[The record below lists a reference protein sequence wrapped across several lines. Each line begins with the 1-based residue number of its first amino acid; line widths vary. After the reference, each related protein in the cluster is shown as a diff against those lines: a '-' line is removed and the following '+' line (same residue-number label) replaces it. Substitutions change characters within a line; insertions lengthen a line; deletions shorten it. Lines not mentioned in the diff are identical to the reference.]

1 MKLSKELLAV
11 ADLHAESFKFSE
23 PVKEGLGKTVAR
35 LVTGKTVGAR
45 ANQEK
50 ERSFNA
56 LRAGDTKAAEKHM
69 QRHLSFEKLMGKNLN
84 YKAIRAL
91 ADDELNKMYKSIG
104 GASYADAQ
112 YVKLRQGLKD
122 EIVRRKSLKE
132 DESFD
137 QHTMLPEAVEQIN
150 LLLAEG
156 KISGFK
162 PPFKY
167 DTKSGILNS
176 VIDSAGKNVCDA
188 KTRMIAR
195 NIVDALNSFTKPTVT
210 EAVKAMTAWDVLNNI
225 AETKHGEHGFATLS
239 DSEASMY
246 INMRAAN
253 KLASDES
260 GEDSFMQL
268 SEKEMKNIVNAN
280 PDLLKGMARKMN
292 TKSVVSSAVYIPTS
306 DDKRLEKQIKTAM
319 DKGDDYTAKSYAKMA
334 ETSDG
339 RKYLNSIIK
348 QLMKPL
354 KESSENKK
362 ADELEVGDRVVIT
375 GKVMHQ
381 GDEGEIVE
389 FGKDKKFVTVK
400 LDNDNK
406 TRSFHSTDV
415 TDLKAK
421 YEDDDEEDDF
431 EDQPDEDVF
440 YVAVVSMD
448 DSDGGDG
455 FVGKVAII
463 DGKWRE
469 LPAVGKPHYKWGQKY
484 MGYLSQSDIMQYIKK
499 DFGRYYDVKGPFNT
513 LADAKDEAEDSGLE
527 LDESVQNMTSSFMN
541 KAFSTSTVNEDSID
555 TADKNKLLKLLGALK
570 QRSKAANLS
579 SGEKYMI
586 SDRMER
592 IQGRLDALDK
602 KVDESIDVA
611 EGWTKIHPDSQERE
625 NKEREGRRVKTPD
638 GEGVVTRERKVPT
651 FSQMVP
657 FVHEITV
664 KLDSGKSTTYRAK
677 MVKFLKDTKVDES
690 ITYTDIEDW
699 KKAVKNSY
707 PQHAS
712 KIRFNGRM
720 EGGKMT
726 VSAEVPG
733 EDRCFGVWD
742 QEDEKGEVL
751 SESTNLERKQ
761 KRIGLMIDD
770 YIKRSKA
777 TTNDIK
783 KSHYL
788 DMADQLRAQLADL
801 KLTEADEP
809 SEDEKENE
817 QIIAKADEYRVRL
830 YKDTETVDL
839 LDGEGTTLVTMPLVI
854 WKQLTRQ

>member
-1 MKLSKELLAV
+1 
-11 ADLHAESFKFSE
+11 
-23 PVKEGLGKTVAR
+23 
-35 LVTGKTVGAR
+35 
-45 ANQEK
+45 
-50 ERSFNA
+50 
-56 LRAGDTKAAEKHM
+56 
-69 QRHLSFEKLMGKNLN
+69 
-84 YKAIRAL
+84 
-91 ADDELNKMYKSIG
+91 
-104 GASYADAQ
+104 
-112 YVKLRQGLKD
+112 VKLGTLKSA
-122 EIVRRKSLKE
+122 KSL
-132 DESFD
+132 DGD
-137 QHTMLPEAVEQIN
+137 LCV
-150 LLLAEG
+150 
-156 KISGFK
+156 ISR
-162 PPFKY
+162 
-167 DTKSGILNS
+167 DL
-176 VIDSAGKNVCDA
+176 
-188 KTRMIAR
+188 KT
-195 NIVDALNSFTKPTVT
+195 
-210 EAVKAMTAWDVLNNI
+210 AVKATHIAPSLREAMEAW
-225 AETKHGEHGFATLS
+225 
-239 DSEASMY
+239 
-246 INMRAAN
+246 AAN
-253 KLASDES
+253 EADLKKLY
-260 GEDSFMQL
+260 
-268 SEKEMKNIVNAN
+268 N
-280 PDLLKGMARKMN
+280 DLN
-292 TKSVVSSAVYIPTS
+292 
-306 DDKRLEKQIKTAM
+306 E
-319 DKGDDYTAKSYAKMA
+319 GDDYTAKSYAKMA

-339 RKYLNSIIK
+339 RKYLNSVIK
-348 QLMKPL
+348 QMMKPL
-354 KESSENKK
+354 KESAENKK

-421 YEDDDEEDDF
+421 YADDDEEDDF

-440 YVAVVSMD
+440 YVTVVSMD

-455 FVGKVAII
+455 FVGKVAIV

-469 LPAVGKPHYKWGQKY
+469 LPAVGKPHYKWGQRY
-484 MGYLSQSDIMQYIKK
+484 MGYLSQSDIMQYIRQ
-499 DFGRYYDVKGPFNT
+499 DFGRYYNVKGPFNT

-527 LDESVQNMTSSFMN
+527 LDESAQNMTSSFMN
-541 KAFSTSTVNEDSID
+541 KAFSTSTVNEDSIGA
-555 TADKNKLLKLLGALK
+555 ADKNKLLKLLGALK

-602 KVDESIDVA
+602 KVDEA
-611 EGWTKIHPDSQERE
+611 
-625 NKEREGRRVKTPD
+625 
-638 GEGVVTRERKVPT
+638 
-651 FSQMVP
+651 
-657 FVHEITV
+657 
-664 KLDSGKSTTYRAK
+664 
-677 MVKFLKDTKVDES
+677 

-712 KIRFNGRM
+712 KMRFNGRM

-726 VSAEVPG
+726 VSAEIPG

-809 SEDEKENE
+809 SEDEKAFKEFRLMPAPKRGE
-817 QIIAKADEYRVRL
+817 IVRQFGDIL
-830 YKDTETVDL
+830 K
-839 LDGEGTTLVTMPLVI
+839 
-854 WKQLTRQ
+854 

>member
-11 ADLHAESFKFSE
+11 ADLHTESSKFSE
-23 PVKEGLGKTVAR
+23 PVKEGLGKQIAR
-35 LVTGKTVGAR
+35 VVTGTTAGAR
-45 ANQEK
+45 AKQEK
-50 ERSFNA
+50 EKSFNA

-69 QRHLSFEKLMGKNLN
+69 QRHLSFEKLLGNGLN
-84 YKAIRAL
+84 HKAIRAL
-91 ADDELNKMYKSIG
+91 SDEELRKMAKEMPKSMFAYPEYVTLNI
-104 GASYADAQ
+104 A
-112 YVKLRQGLKD
+112 LKD

-132 DESFD
+132 DE
-137 QHTMLPEAVEQIN
+137 QNGHVMLPEAVEQLN
-150 LLLAEG
+150 QLLAEG

-167 DTKSGILNS
+167 DVKSGVLNS
-176 VIDSAGKNVCDA
+176 VIDSVGKNVCDTKSRQAA
-188 KTRMIAR
+188 KDIA
-195 NIVDALNSFTKPTVT
+195 DALNMFTKSAVS
-210 EAVKAMTAWDVLNNI
+210 EAAVAY
-225 AETKHGEHGFATLS
+225 TLS
-239 DSEASMY
+239 A
-246 INMRAAN
+246 
-253 KLASDES
+253 
-260 GEDSFMQL
+260 
-268 SEKEMKNIVNAN
+268 
-280 PDLLKGMARKMN
+280 
-292 TKSVVSSAVYIPTS
+292 
-306 DDKRLEKQIKTAM
+306 DDKRLEKLIKAAM
-319 DKGDDYTAKSYAKMA
+319 NKGDDYTAKSYAKMA

-339 RKYLNSIIK
+339 RKYLNSVIK
-348 QLMKPL
+348 QMMKPL
-354 KESSENKK
+354 KESAENKK

-421 YEDDDEEDDF
+421 YEDDDEEEDDDF

-527 LDESVQNMTSSFMN
+527 LKESQDLVTSFMN
-541 KAFSTSTVNEDSID
+541 RAF
-555 TADKNKLLKLLGALK
+555 
-570 QRSKAANLS
+570 
-579 SGEKYMI
+579 
-586 SDRMER
+586 
-592 IQGRLDALDK
+592 
-602 KVDESIDVA
+602 DESNDLV

-677 MVKFLKDTKVDES
+677 MVKFLKDAKVNEA

-751 SESTNLERKQ
+751 SEN
-761 KRIGLMIDD
+761 IF
-770 YIKRSKA
+770 
-777 TTNDIK
+777 
-783 KSHYL
+783 
-788 DMADQLRAQLADL
+788 
-801 KLTEADEP
+801 EADEP

-817 QIIAKADEYRVRL
+817 KIIAKADEYRVRL